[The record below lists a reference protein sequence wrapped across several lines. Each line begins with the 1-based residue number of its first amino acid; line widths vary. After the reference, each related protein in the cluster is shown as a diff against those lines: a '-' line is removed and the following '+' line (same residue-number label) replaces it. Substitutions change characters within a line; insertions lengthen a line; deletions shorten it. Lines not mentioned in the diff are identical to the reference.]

1 MVFFADNKSMNKEQK
16 VARKQTDKTRKMKH
30 VQSLYY
36 HEKRSEA
43 EGKFMTLVNRYS
55 ALEKNQGHK
64 PKGIIL
70 NFMINKLQRALA
82 REAKTA

>member
-1 MVFFADNKSMNKEQK
+1 MARTQKPNNKTKPE
-16 VARKQTDKTRKMKH
+16 KMRH

-36 HEKRSEA
+36 HEKNSDA
-43 EGKFMTLVNRYS
+43 EGKFLTLVNRFS

-70 NFMINKLQRALA
+70 NFMIRKLERALA
-82 REAKTA
+82 REARRQAKTA

>member
-1 MVFFADNKSMNKEQK
+1 M
-16 VARKQTDKTRKMKH
+16 ARTRKTSKATKKKMRH

-36 HEKRSEA
+36 HEKKSEA
-43 EGKFMTLVNRYS
+43 EGKFLRLVNRFS

-70 NFMINKLQRALA
+70 NFMIRQLERALLRDA
-82 REAKTA
+82 KRKAKTA